1 MGDKKYKHYGAYCL
15 LSYKCEHCKKIEL
28 VWNSWDYSA
37 PIRILCGSTTYMCGL
52 MWLETDLPQTHVR
65 DFTPPDTMKVLVD
78 PKLEIPGI
86 EYMHADRGCV
96 TVMLGKEYR
105 EAEAIRNNYQV
116 SSVPKGEENMKIEI
130 TEKGES
136 VGRKL
141 KLHDLLRLAK
151 TRAKQL
157 GVVAPIDLIP
167 DNVVY
172 AHNPSGRRDQ
182 TQNVGDIISA
192 IDSYDRGTLTC
203 HDCLDFYSD
212 IYNCCKHV
220 NGSDRCEK
228 MVDEKA
234 IRSAIG
240 NPPELFGDLKMDFLF
255 FTIGDTLR
263 LMKMMHPLKATIYL
277 LLTYSGNVSSDTT
290 EAKKRV
296 DEVLSKLDEIERV
309 KLEPV
314 SLLLPKLEAE
324 KEKLFAL
331 YAKNEEIVR
340 LERGKA
346 LRSMGAFSKDINNER
361 TKLLERKDE
370 VEAMVDQLKLIIE
383 KAESDIPQESRTVKL
398 KSVLKYFLVGGFVL
412 IVYLKDPIISLYLTI
427 LVVLAWLTDRYIA

>member
-1 MGDKKYKHYGAYCL
+1 MGDKKYKNYGAYCL
-15 LSYKCEHCKKIEL
+15 ILYRCDICGKQEM
-28 VWNSWDYSA
+28 VWNSRDGDAVS
-37 PIRILCGSTTYMCGL
+37 PIECRRHDFFCGL
-52 MWLETDLPQTHVR
+52 MWR
-65 DFTPPDTMKVLVD
+65 DQKSPISYVPNFDPSDTSRVLISKKSSNDTMV
-78 PKLEIPGI
+78 IS
-86 EYMHADRGCV
+86 
-96 TVMLGKEYR
+96 GKEYK
-105 EAEAIRNNYQV
+105 AMINNRQV
-116 SSVPKGEENMKIEI
+116 PSVSKGEDKMKIEI

-136 VGRKL
+136 VGGKL

-172 AHNPSGRRDQ
+172 AHNPSGGCIRDQ

-220 NGSDRCEK
+220 NGSDRCEE

-263 LMKMMHPLKATIYL
+263 LMQIVHPLKATIYL
-277 LLTYSGNVSSDTT
+277 LLIYSGNVSSDTT

-398 KSVLKYFLVGGFVL
+398 KSVLKYFLVGGFIF
-412 IVYLKDPIISLYLTI
+412 IVFLKDPTISLYLAV
-427 LVVLAWLTDRYIA
+427 LVVLAWLTDRYIT

>member
-1 MGDKKYKHYGAYCL
+1 MGDKKYKRYGAYCL
-15 LSYKCEHCKKIEL
+15 LLYKCEHCKKIEL

-130 TEKGES
+130 TKAE
-136 VGRKL
+136 GRINK
-141 KLHDLLRLAK
+141 
-151 TRAKQL
+151 
-157 GVVAPIDLIP
+157 I
-167 DNVVY
+167 
-172 AHNPSGRRDQ
+172 
-182 TQNVGDIISA
+182 
-192 IDSYDRGTLTC
+192 
-203 HDCLDFYSD
+203 
-212 IYNCCKHV
+212 
-220 NGSDRCEK
+220 
-228 MVDEKA
+228 
-234 IRSAIG
+234 
-240 NPPELFGDLKMDFLF
+240 
-255 FTIGDTLR
+255 
-263 LMKMMHPLKATIYL
+263 
-277 LLTYSGNVSSDTT
+277 
-290 EAKKRV
+290 
-296 DEVLSKLDEIERV
+296 LSKLDEIERV
-309 KLEPV
+309 KLEPI

-331 YAKNEEIVR
+331 YTKNEEIVS

-346 LRSMGAFSKDINNER
+346 LRSIGAFSKDINNER
-361 TKLLERKDE
+361 IKLLNRKDE

-383 KAESDIPQESRTVKL
+383 KAESDTPQESRTVKL
-398 KSVLKYFLVGGFVL
+398 KSVLKYFLIGGFVL
-412 IVYLKDPIISLYLTI
+412 IVYLKDPIISLYLAI
-427 LVVLAWLTDRYIA
+427 LIALAWLTDRYIT

>member
-1 MGDKKYKHYGAYCL
+1 MGDKKYKNYRAYCL
-15 LSYKCEHCKKIEL
+15 LLYKCKHCKKIEL

-37 PIRILCGSTTYMCGL
+37 PTTILCGSTTYICGS

-86 EYMHADRGCV
+86 EYMHADRRCV

-105 EAEAIRNNYQV
+105 EAIRNNYQV
-116 SSVPKGEENMKIEI
+116 PLVSKGEDKMKIEI

-136 VGRKL
+136 VGGKL

-277 LLTYSGNVSSDTT
+277 LLIYSGNVSSDTT

-309 KLEPV
+309 KLEPI

-340 LERGKA
+340 MERGKA
-346 LRSMGAFSKDINNER
+346 LRSIGEFSEDIDNER
-361 TKLLERKDE
+361 IKLLNRKDE
-370 VEAMVDQLKLIIE
+370 VEAIIDQLKLTIE
-383 KAESDIPQESRTVKL
+383 KAESNIPKESRTVKL
-398 KSVLKYFLVGGFVL
+398 KSVLKYFLIGGFIF
-412 IVYLKDPIISLYLTI
+412 IVFLKDPTISLYLAV